1 MSQRKRGRP
10 RKKKA
15 NSDDESQS
23 TIQLTIAAYGKKK
36 SSTTEEAPPKPAPTK
51 QKSRRRKE
59 APRTKPAPIVISL
72 PISDEMEERHT
83 HQATLDQQL
92 MEYDAN
98 EFLHQPDA
106 IMSRSSIA
114 SAAFLDSAGGE
125 EKLTVKRCDECRMEA
140 GPCDSCLK
148 EFNPSSTRSLAD
160 FESERSADDKNFS
173 RHAGLTIF
181 KNPVISDEP
190 IKNAI
195 DVQYRPEVEDE
206 DPFDRSGSMTKDAGN
221 EDVKAWNDVAAPRS
235 NSDEGETSGEW
246 DAERY
251 EAEIARLRLRVRELE
266 RCNTSLPKQASH
278 SSARQCMWHLEYF
291 DGQPV
296 GLPVRWNNTTG
307 CFDSVGYFCSLECAY
322 AYRLEHRS
330 VSHTDISLLH
340 KAHRMLSA
348 GQASAPRALVPA
360 PPRQALPKFGG
371 NLPLDAFLAYST
383 TWKELQYN
391 PFIPVTEFISELRVG
406 TIGMQAKQNSSSFA
420 SAVPDADGLV
430 RRHNKPHPN
439 AANQWENALR
449 RAKLRR

>member
-15 NSDDESQS
+15 NSDDETQS

-36 SSTTEEAPPKPAPTK
+36 SSTTNEAARAPATVTSQKKKRPTRN
-51 QKSRRRKE
+51 QK
-59 APRTKPAPIVISL
+59 AAKPAPIVISL

-106 IMSRSSIA
+106 TMSRSSIG
-114 SAAFLDSAGGE
+114 SAAVLDAGG
-125 EKLTVKRCDECRMEA
+125 KLTVQRCNECRMEA
-140 GPCDSCLK
+140 GPCESCL
-148 EFNPSSTRSLAD
+148 EQFNASSTRSLAD
-160 FESERSADDKNFS
+160 FESERHADDKTFT

-181 KNPVISDEP
+181 KNPLISDEP

-195 DVQYRPEVEDE
+195 DVKYRPDVEDE
-206 DPFDRSGSMTKDAGN
+206 NESMRT
-221 EDVKAWNDVAAPRS
+221 EDIKAWNDVTVAAPPS
-235 NSDEGETSGEW
+235 NPEEEGGSEW
-246 DAERY
+246 DVERY
-251 EAEIARLRLRVRELE
+251 EAEIARLRHRIRELE
-266 RCNTSLPKQASH
+266 RCAADQNIPATAS
-278 SSARQCMWHLEYF
+278 STRPCMWHLEYF

-296 GLPVRWNNTTG
+296 GLPIRWNNMTG
-307 CFDSVGYFCSLECAY
+307 CFDSLGYFCSLECAY

-340 KAHRMLSA
+340 KAHRRLLQAA
-348 GQASAPRALVPA
+348 GLPHRPLVPA
-360 PPRQALPKFGG
+360 QPRQALPKFGG
-371 NLPLDAFLAYST
+371 TQALGEFLSKST
-383 TWKELQYN
+383 IWKELQYN
-391 PFIPVTEFISELRVG
+391 PFIPVTEFISELRMG
-406 TIGMQAKQNSSSFA
+406 TIGMQAKQNSSSSA
-420 SAVPDADGLV
+420 STVPDADGLV
-430 RRHNKPHPN
+430 RRRNKPHPN